1 MSCNVRST
9 EAFRLAI
16 LLSILW
22 HLLILC
28 GLLYLAKHPSKV
40 GAAQKR
46 NLPISVTFISQKRV
60 KQAKVLPVNP
70 QQTQKP
76 KPVSTKPQKVAAASK
91 VSHKVNF
98 YIKPAKSA
106 ATGSVQATSGSAG
119 MGAAQT
125 TLAQSASVTLPTDQ
139 TAALDQPD
147 VSKLPAESGSG
158 QVAGKPSYGTGV
170 GSIGAGASGDSNSA
184 GVGTGTVGSSGS
196 GNVGTAEGSGSAVT
210 VTDYYAPGGSGLPY
224 NLPSK
229 SHTNEPKRVVYL
241 IDCSPSM
248 KYKLRAATAEIRSTI
263 SDLVDGDKY
272 DIIFFSDDA
281 YTIAP
286 NLLPHTSTTMADVN
300 SYLSVEARRKGG
312 TNLEKAL
319 LLALTISATRDIIL
333 ITDGIPNQGL
343 CGSNGLSDKIT
354 RANTERVSIYTVD
367 LEDRLHDSEED
378 RDKAVELLTL
388 LAKKNN
394 GAFIAKDAY

>member
-70 QQTQKP
+70 QQPQKP

-98 YIKPAKSA
+98 YIKPAMLS
-106 ATGSVQATSGSAG
+106 GSVQATSGSAG

-224 NLPSK
+224 DLPSK

-300 SYLSVEARRKGG
+300 SYLSVEAKRKGG

-319 LLALTISATRDIIL
+319 LLALTIKESRDIIVL
-333 ITDGIPNQGL
+333 TDGLPNTGL
-343 CGSNGLSDKIT
+343 CGIHGLTDKIS
-354 RANTERVSIYTVD
+354 RANTELVSIYTVD
-367 LEDRLHDSEED
+367 LVDKINDSQDE